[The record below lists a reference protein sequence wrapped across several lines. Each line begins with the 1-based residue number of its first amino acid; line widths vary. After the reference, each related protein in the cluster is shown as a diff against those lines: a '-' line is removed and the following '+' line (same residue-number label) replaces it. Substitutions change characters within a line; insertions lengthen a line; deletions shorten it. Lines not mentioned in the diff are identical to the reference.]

1 MVSVQN
7 RTQMFLWHPM
17 MSVFN
22 IGFIT
27 LSLSQSYVP
36 QGDTYKY
43 CCSTGWSQRYENIPG
58 QKGENSVKLPRL
70 WNVGVITSIGLSSAR
85 LTPYCSTWSLKTL
98 DIPKL
103 LMAIHLQREVKQSI
117 PWRKKARLPE
127 DKIYW
132 TPFLLAN
139 ILRQKSRSR

>member
-1 MVSVQN
+1 
-7 RTQMFLWHPM
+7 M

-58 QKGENSVKLPRL
+58 QKGENSVKL
-70 WNVGVITSIGLSSAR
+70 
-85 LTPYCSTWSLKTL
+85 TPQTLKPGSDHKHWTL
-98 DIPKL
+98 FSQADTAL
-103 LMAIHLQREVKQSI
+103 
-117 PWRKKARLPE
+117 
-127 DKIYW
+127 
-132 TPFLLAN
+132 
-139 ILRQKSRSR
+139 